1 MSRGGFRWARL
12 LAVARMEWKQTL
24 RRPMVW
30 VLILVLG
37 LMLFGLSRGNVTIS
51 TGDSSVGGDKAWVN
65 SEFNLAF
72 LTAII
77 GFMLYTFFVAIAAG
91 MSVLRD
97 DETRVSELLHST
109 ALRPSEYIW
118 GKFLGVLSVFGLVM
132 LLHLTFSIFTFQILP
147 VERAD
152 EIRGPFVFGNYLL
165 PLLEFTL
172 PLVLFMAAMC
182 FAVGERT
189 RKPILVFLFPVAVFL
204 ACIFFLWNWSPNWL
218 DPRINQLLMVLDPTG
233 FRWLSETWLD
243 VDRGVEI
250 YNTTSLGLDGVFWTN
265 RLLILLLSVTVLLA
279 SVRHCARA
287 IGGDLPETRIS
298 RFFSRRAARRQERE
312 SAKGAAVLDTSEPLA
327 TLEMTQRRPGL
338 LHGIRQVLRAEL
350 RELRNQP
357 GLYLFAP
364 LILLQVW
371 GTSVLAIG
379 AFDTPLLNT
388 PGLLAIRSFNT
399 LTLLIGFL
407 LLFYT
412 VESLEREKS
421 TGFDSILNATPLS
434 NASMLF
440 GKSLANAFVG
450 LVVVAGAFLGAVI
463 TLLVQGTVGLELW
476 PFFVSWGLLL
486 FPTFVFWSAFCSMLH
501 ALTRDRYATY
511 AFALAALA
519 LSGYLQLRGH
529 MTWVWNWNL
538 WNAVRWSDFGTFEL
552 NARQL
557 LLNRLLVLG
566 AAVLFLTV
574 AVRFYGRR
582 DLDAA
587 RILHRLRPK
596 PLVRGGL
603 RLLPFALVPI
613 VLGVMLGMQVRDG
626 FQSER
631 AENEAKDYWR
641 KNFATYR
648 DWKTPAVE
656 HIDVDLKLEPEQ
668 RAFEVAGMYRFHNH
682 RDEELR
688 ELLITPGSHFE
699 NLEFTLD
706 GNAVEPEDR
715 SGLRVFRLDP
725 PLPPDARL
733 ELGFSH
739 SGRFPDG
746 ATRNGGGTGVFI
758 LPSSVVLHTFGTS
771 FLPIPGYIE
780 GIGVDEDNSFES
792 KDYPDDFWEEEL
804 EPAFGL
810 ATPFTTRVRID
821 VPEDFIA
828 NSIGVIEDERLT
840 GGRRV
845 VTWVSDHPVR
855 LLNVVAGKWAVREGD
870 GTKLFYLPEH
880 DYNVE
885 EMSDALDAARRY
897 YSEWFYPYPWR
908 ELKVSEFAAHADYAQ
923 GFPTNITFSEGIGFL
938 TDSTP
943 ESAVAFMVTAHEAAH
958 QWWGNIL
965 TPGNGPGGNILSEG
979 MSHYSTLLL
988 HEQILGLRQRI
999 GFAKTIEDRY
1009 NQQRR
1014 ADSERALVK
1023 IDGTRAGDGTVTYDK
1038 GGWVMWMLHN
1048 LIGREQALA
1057 GLQEFIRRYK
1067 DGPDFPVMQDLVESL
1082 RPFAPD
1088 PEAFQ
1093 DFVDQ
1098 WFFDVVVPEYRL
1110 SDAEVT
1116 ESNDSWT
1123 LEVTVENVGTGTMP
1137 VEIAAE
1143 SGARWP
1149 DTEDGEATSSE
1160 PRDEYRA
1167 QRQRV
1172 VLGPDASQT
1181 LTFVLD
1187 FEPQRVTVDPD
1198 ALVLQ
1203 LRRSAALLR
1212 L

>member
-1 MSRGGFRWARL
+1 MSRRGGFSWRRL
-12 LAVARMEWKQTL
+12 RAVARMEWKQTL

-30 VLILVLG
+30 VLIVVLG

-72 LTAII
+72 LTAIV

-97 DETRVSELLHST
+97 DETKVSELLHST

-118 GKFLGVLSVFGLVM
+118 GKFLGVLSVFGFVM
-132 LLHLTFSIFTFQILP
+132 LLHLVFSIFTFQILP

-218 DPRINQLLMVLDPTG
+218 DQRVNQLLMVLDPTA

-250 YNTTSLGLDGVFWTN
+250 YNTTSLGLDGVFWAN
-265 RLLILLLSVTVLLA
+265 RLLILLLSVAALTG

-287 IGGDLPETRIS
+287 IGGDLPETRLQ
-298 RFFSRRAARRQERE
+298 RLLSRR
-312 SAKGAAVLDTSEPLA
+312 SAKKKKRAEAKAAATTPLDVAAPLSA
-327 TLEMTQRRPGL
+327 LGMSQARPGL
-338 LHGIRQVLRAEL
+338 FRGIRQVLRAEL

-371 GTSVLAIG
+371 GTSVLALG

-388 PGLLAIRSFNT
+388 PGLLALRSFNT

-463 TLLVQGTVGLELW
+463 TLLVQGTVGLEIW

-519 LSGYLQLRGH
+519 GSGYLQLRGH

-538 WNAVRWSDFGTFEL
+538 WNATRWSDFGTFEL
-552 NARQL
+552 NSQQL
-557 LLNRLLVLG
+557 FLNRLLVLG
-566 AAVLFLTV
+566 AAVLFLTI

-587 RILHRLRPK
+587 RVLHRFRPK
-596 PLVRGGL
+596 PLVRGAL
-603 RLLPFALVPI
+603 RLLPFAIVPI

-626 FQSER
+626 FQSENE
-631 AENEAKDYWR
+631 ENAAKDYWR

-648 DWKTPAVE
+648 DWKIPSVE
-656 HIDVDLKLEPEQ
+656 HIDVDLRLEPSE
-668 RAFEVAGMYRFHNH
+668 RSFEASGRYRFHNH
-682 RDEELR
+682 RDKELR
-688 ELLITPGSHFE
+688 ELLITPGRHFE
-699 NLEFTLD
+699 DLEFTID
-706 GNAVEPEDR
+706 GEAAEPEDR

-725 PLPPDARL
+725 PLPPDGRI

-739 SGRFPDG
+739 RGRFPDG

-792 KDYPDDFWEEEL
+792 RDYPDDFWEEEL

-810 ATPFTTRVRID
+810 ATPFTTRVKID
-821 VPEDFIA
+821 VPEDFTA
-828 NSIGVIEDERLT
+828 NSVGIIEDEQVAD
-840 GGRRV
+840 GRRV

-855 LLNVVAGKWAVREGD
+855 LLNVVAGKWAVKEGD
-870 GTKLFYLPEH
+870 GTKLFYLAKH
-880 DYNVE
+880 DYNVD
-885 EMSDALDAARRY
+885 EMSAALDAARKY
-897 YSEWFYPYPWR
+897 YSEWFYPYPWQ

-943 ESAVAFMVTAHEAAH
+943 ESAAAFMVTAHEAAH

-965 TPGNGPGGNILSEG
+965 TPGNGPSGNILSEG

-988 HEQILGLRQRI
+988 HEQELGLRHRI
-999 GFAKTIEDRY
+999 GFARTIEDRY
-1009 NQQRR
+1009 GLQRR

-1023 IDGTRAGDGTVTYDK
+1023 IDGSRAGDGTVTYDK

-1048 LIGREQALA
+1048 LMGREQALL
-1057 GLQEFIRRYK
+1057 GLQEFIRTYK
-1067 DGPDFPVMQDLVESL
+1067 DGPDFPVMHDLVETL
-1082 RPFAPD
+1082 RPFAAD
-1088 PEAFQ
+1088 AEAYQ
-1093 DFVDQ
+1093 AFVDQ

-1110 SDAEVT
+1110 RDERVT
-1116 ESNDSWT
+1116 EANGSWT
-1123 LEVTVENVGTGTMP
+1123 LEVTVENVGTGKMP
-1137 VEIAAE
+1137 VQIAAE
-1143 SGARWP
+1143 SGERWS
-1149 DTEDGEATSSE
+1149 DDEASSE
-1160 PRDEYRA
+1160 TNDAYRA
-1167 QRQRV
+1167 LRQTV
-1172 VLGPDASQT
+1172 ELGAGESAT
-1181 LTFVLD
+1181 LTFGLD
-1187 FEPQRVTVDPD
+1187 FEPKRVTVDPD

-1203 LRRSAALLR
+1203 LRRTAAQLR

>member
-1 MSRGGFRWARL
+1 MSRRGSFRWRRL
-12 LAVARMEWKQTL
+12 GAVARMEWKQTL
-24 RRPMVW
+24 RRPMIW
-30 VLILVLG
+30 VLILILG

-72 LTAII
+72 LTALV

-91 MSVLRD
+91 MSILRD
-97 DETRVSELLHST
+97 DETKVSELLHST
-109 ALRPSEYIW
+109 ALRPSEYVW
-118 GKFLGVLSVFGLVM
+118 GKFLGVLSVFGFVM
-132 LLHLTFSIFTFQILP
+132 LLHLAFSIFTFQILP
-147 VERAD
+147 VQRAD

-189 RKPILVFLFPVAVFL
+189 RKPILVFLFPVAIFL
-204 ACIFFLWNWSPNWL
+204 ACIFFLWDWSPNWL
-218 DPRINQLLMVLDPTG
+218 DERVNQLLMVIDPTG

-250 YNTTSLGLDGVFWTN
+250 YNTTSLGLDGVFWAN
-265 RLLILLLSVTVLLA
+265 RLLILLLSVVALTG

-287 IGGDLPETRIS
+287 IGGDLPETRLQ
-298 RFFSRRAARRQERE
+298 RLLSRRSERRRQRVAARGSEILDITSPLSALGMRQ
-312 SAKGAAVLDTSEPLA
+312 A
-327 TLEMTQRRPGL
+327 RPGL
-338 LHGIRQVLRAEL
+338 IAGIRQVLHAEL

-371 GTSVLAIG
+371 GTSVLALG

-388 PGLLAIRSFNT
+388 PGLLALRSFNT

-450 LVVVAGAFLGAVI
+450 VVVVAGAFLGAVI
-463 TLLVQGTVGLELW
+463 TLLVQGTVDLELW
-476 PFFVSWGLLL
+476 PFFVAWGLLL

-501 ALTRDRYATY
+501 ALSRDRYATY

-538 WNAVRWSDFGTFEL
+538 WNAARWSDFGTFEL
-552 NARQL
+552 NGRQL

-566 AAVLFLTV
+566 AAVLFLTI

-582 DLDAA
+582 DLDSA
-587 RILHRLRPK
+587 RVLHRIRPK

-603 RLLPFALVPI
+603 RLLPFALAPI
-613 VLGVMLGMQVRDG
+613 VLGVILGMQVRDG

-631 AENEAKDYWR
+631 TEDAAKDYWR

-656 HIDVDLKLEPEQ
+656 HVDVDLRLEPAD
-668 RAFEVAGMYRFHNH
+668 RAFEVSGHYRFQNH
-682 RDEELR
+682 RDQDLR
-688 ELLITPGSHFE
+688 ELLITPGPHFE
-699 NLEFTLD
+699 DLEFTLD
-706 GNAVEPEDR
+706 GEVTLPEDR

-725 PLPPDARL
+725 PLPPGARL

-739 SGRFPDG
+739 RGRFPDG

-771 FLPIPGYIE
+771 FLPIPGYNE

-792 KDYPDDFWEEEL
+792 KDYRDDFWEEEL

-810 ATPFTTRVRID
+810 ATPFTTRVKVD
-821 VPEDFIA
+821 VPEDFLA
-828 NSIGVIEDERLT
+828 NSVGVIESEQVED
-840 GGRRV
+840 GRRV

-855 LLNVVAGKWAVREGD
+855 LLNVVAGRWAVREGE
-870 GTKLFYLPEH
+870 GTKLFYLPKH
-880 DYNVE
+880 DYNVD
-885 EMSDALDAARRY
+885 EMSDALAAARRY

-943 ESAVAFMVTAHEAAH
+943 ESAAAFMVTAHEAAH

-988 HEQILGLRQRI
+988 HEQELGVRQRI
-999 GFAKTIEDRY
+999 GFARTIEDRY
-1009 NQQRR
+1009 GLQRR
-1014 ADSERALVK
+1014 ADSERPLVK
-1023 IDGTRAGDGTVTYDK
+1023 IDGTRAGDNTVTYDK

-1048 LIGREQALA
+1048 LMGREQTLA
-1057 GLQEFIRRYK
+1057 GLQEFIRNYK
-1067 DGPDFPVMQDLVESL
+1067 DGPDFPVLQDLVETL

-1088 PEAFQ
+1088 ADAYQ
-1093 DFVDQ
+1093 AFVDQ

-1110 SDAEVT
+1110 RDEEVAEA
-1116 ESNDSWT
+1116 NGSWT
-1123 LEVTVENVGTGTMP
+1123 LRVRVENVGTGTMP
-1137 VEIAAE
+1137 VEIAVE
-1143 SGARWP
+1143 SGDRWP
-1149 DTEDGEATSSE
+1149 EDETSSE
-1160 PRDEYRA
+1160 PSVDYRTV
-1167 QRQRV
+1167 RQTV
-1172 VLGPDASQT
+1172 ELSAGESET
-1181 LTFVLD
+1181 LTFSVD
-1187 FEPQRVTVDPD
+1187 FEPKRVTVDPD

-1203 LRRSAALLR
+1203 LRRSAAQLR